1 MRCTPTFGLLPLFY
15 FCLAFSP
22 LTAVWDRVVAHHAL
36 VIATGVVTSAPS
48 RRLSPVPVCTGCCV
62 NLLRGTEEDE
72 EKTDRQISYKRS
84 RNCVDCFAILCLC
97 RIAAGED
104 KSHGAAE
111 FILV

>member
-1 MRCTPTFGLLPLFY
+1 MGQ
-15 FCLAFSP
+15 S
-22 LTAVWDRVVAHHAL
+22 VVAHHAL

-48 RRLSPVPVCTGCCV
+48 RELSPVAVCTGCCV
-62 NLLRGTEEDE
+62 NLLRGTEDE

-97 RIAAGED
+97 RIAAGDD

>member
-1 MRCTPTFGLLPLFY
+1 M
-15 FCLAFSP
+15 
-22 LTAVWDRVVAHHAL
+22 AHHAL
-36 VIATGVVTSAPS
+36 VIATGMVTSAPS
-48 RRLSPVPVCTGCCV
+48 RELSPVAVCCV

-97 RIAAGED
+97 RIAAGDD